1 MKLPKEVAD
10 FLKEQSFVIV
20 STLDKKSYIH
30 NACKGIV
37 AIQNDEIYLLD
48 LYQKNTYENL
58 KRNPTIS
65 ITAVD
70 ELKFKGFCLKG
81 KAKIVESKNIA
92 PEIIKDWQANI
103 SRRIANRII
112 KAIQGQKAHS
122 SHPEASLPEPKYLIK
137 MKVEEIINLTGG

>member
-1 MKLPKEVAD
+1 MKLPKEVVD

-37 AIQNDEIYLLD
+37 AIKNDEIYLLD

-92 PEIIKDWQANI
+92 PEIIK
-103 SRRIANRII
+103 
-112 KAIQGQKAHS
+112 AIQGQKAHS

>member
-1 MKLPKEVAD
+1 MRLPKEVVD

-20 STLDKKSYIH
+20 SALDKKNSIH

-37 AIQNDEIYLLD
+37 AIKNDEVYLLD
-48 LYQKNTYENL
+48 LYQRNTYENL

-81 KAKIVESKNIA
+81 KAKIVENKYIE
-92 PEIIKDWQANI
+92 PQIIKEWQTNI
-103 SRRIANRII
+103 TRRIATRII
-112 KAIQGQKAHS
+112 KAVQGQKGHPA
-122 SHPEASLPEPKYLIK
+122 HPEASLPGPKYLIK
-137 MKVEEIINLTGG
+137 MKVEEIINLTR